1 MNSVPDASKPDS
13 RELRLE
19 ESAFQE
25 AVPFGFLMS
34 PAGDVIL
41 VGRAL
46 ERRVSGPFPRPL
58 EELFEDASARKFPCL
73 HEAVRKR
80 SSMLKLRVRGTGVY
94 LRGEGIEL
102 TAGGPIAFMGSPLV
116 TSLEELRECGLQL
129 RDFSVADST
138 PDLLLSMQAT
148 KTALADAR
156 ELSEKL
162 KNSVVR
168 AEAAVVAKGRF
179 LAVMTHEIRTPMN
192 GLGSMVDLLS
202 DTGLD
207 HHQLELL
214 QTIDDCATTLGLLL
228 DDALDLSKLEAG
240 AVEVEAVP
248 ISLPQLIESVL
259 RMFSAT
265 ASANDVELK
274 TELNG
279 GLPRSFL
286 GDPTRIR
293 QVLSNLISNAIK
305 FSEGGTVSV
314 CANPSDS
321 GHIRIEV
328 IDTGIGIPEVA
339 VPTLFQP
346 FVQADSSTTRRFGG
360 TGLGLA
366 IARGLARAMG
376 GELALQSSTP
386 AGSVFRFDLGLPIET
401 GSHSSDCCSAVGE
414 SANEHDGTLAKSTE
428 SFAAGAAPLPS
439 HLRAGLSV
447 LVADDNP
454 VNLLVAERLLRKL
467 GVTSVTAKNGAEAV
481 KAVKEQSFDL
491 ILMDLMMPEVGGVEA
506 TRQIRDLDVDWSDLP
521 ILAFTAGVMQAA
533 REEASA
539 AGMDDFLTKPV
550 RLNTLKEALLRHT
563 RA

>member
-1 MNSVPDASKPDS
+1 
-13 RELRLE
+13 
-19 ESAFQE
+19 
-25 AVPFGFLMS
+25 MS

-116 TSLEELRECGLQL
+116 TSLEDLRECGLQL

-168 AEAAVVAKGRF
+168 AEAAVAAKGRF
-179 LAVMTHEIRTPMN
+179 LAIMTHEIRTPMN

-202 DTGLD
+202 DSGLD

-214 QTIDDCATTLGLLL
+214 QTIDDCTTTLGLLL

-259 RMFSAT
+259 RMFSAS

-279 GLPRSFL
+279 SLPRSFL

-305 FSEGGTVSV
+305 FSKGGTVSV
-314 CANPSDS
+314 CASPGDS

-328 IDTGIGIPEVA
+328 IDTGIGIPEA
-339 VPTLFQP
+339 AAPTLFQP

-366 IARGLARAMG
+366 IARGLARTMG

-401 GSHSSDCCSAVGE
+401 GSLSSDCSSAVGE
-414 SANEHDGTLAKSTE
+414 SANEHDSTAGKSIE
-428 SFAAGAAPLPS
+428 SLAAGAAPLLS